1 MIKADITYN
10 DGSCDVMIAQS
21 FFVDRYTW
29 SLQVTPDKRVSFV
42 RGDVKSVTVEHVV

>member
-1 MIKADITYN
+1 MLKISVNFPDGDN
-10 DGSCDVMIAQS
+10 DVFIAQS